1 MFVQYVRNK
10 IKFSLTILD
19 CSFTSRR
26 FCINLHVFNTVA
38 KELLAEKS
46 VEDFEIS
53 LKIEQDT
60 ARGALGL
67 VQYSHAQKQL
77 FQKVNRQLQ

>member
-1 MFVQYVRNK
+1 MLLPVRDK

-19 CSFTSRR
+19 CSFTSCR

-38 KELLAEKS
+38 KELLAKKS
-46 VEDFEIS
+46 VEDIEIL

-60 ARGALGL
+60 GRGALTL
-67 VQYSHAQKQL
+67 VQYSRAQKQV